1 VKVPLLDLKAQWGEV
16 EADVRRQIDEVFAS
30 QHFIL
35 GPKVEALEAEVARYC
50 GTRYAVGMSSGTDA
64 LLAALM
70 ALDIGPADDVV
81 TTPYTFF
88 ATAGCIARLGARPV
102 FADIDPQTMNLTPE
116 AVARALTPRTR
127 AVLPVHLFGRC
138 ADMAGLRALC
148 DPRGIPVVEDAAQAL
163 GAEAGGA
170 RAGGLGAAGC
180 FSFFPSKNLGACGDA
195 GIVTTSDEA
204 LAKKLRLLRGHG
216 ASPKYFHA
224 LVGGN
229 FRIDALQ
236 AAILL
241 AKLPHLDG
249 WTARRQQN
257 AALYS
262 QELTR
267 RGLAAP
273 GGPITLP
280 AAEAPGE
287 RHVWN
292 QYVIRLGRRDAL
304 MEHLKQAGVQ
314 TEIYYPR
321 PMHLQ
326 ECFAELGH
334 DEGSFPVSE
343 ACAREALALPV
354 APELGEPAVRYVVD
368 AIERF
373 AALS

>member
-1 VKVPLLDLKAQWGEV
+1 MKVPLLDLKAQWGEI
-16 EADVRRQIDEVFAS
+16 EADVRRQIDEVFAT

-35 GPKVEALEAEVARYC
+35 GPKVEALEAEIARYC
-50 GTRYAVGMSSGTDA
+50 GARYAVGVSSGTDA

-70 ALDIGPADDVV
+70 ALDVGPADDVV

-102 FADIDPQTMNLTPE
+102 FADIDPRTMNLTPE
-116 AVARALTPRTR
+116 TVARALTPRTR

-148 DPRGIPVVEDAAQAL
+148 DPRGIPVIEDAAQAL
-163 GAEAGGA
+163 GAEVGGV
-170 RAGGLGAAGC
+170 RAGSLGAAGC

-195 GIVTTSDEA
+195 GIVTTGDEA
-204 LAKKLRLLRGHG
+204 LARRLRLLRGHG

-241 AKLPHLDG
+241 AKLPHLDR

-257 AALYS
+257 AALYGE
-262 QELTR
+262 ELTR

-273 GGPITLP
+273 GGPVTLP
-280 AAEAPGE
+280 APPAPGE

-292 QYVIRLGRRDAL
+292 QYVIRVARRDAL
-304 MEHLKQAGVQ
+304 MEHLKQAGIQ

-326 ECFAELGH
+326 ECFSELGH
-334 DEGSFPVSE
+334 TEGAFPVSE
-343 ACAREALALPV
+343 ACARESLALPV
-354 APELGEPAVRYVVD
+354 APELTDETIRYVAG
-368 AIERF
+368 AIESF
-373 AALS
+373 ASLS